1 MYTGTM
7 IEDLMKS
14 VERAETRAREVQ
26 KPAAPVEVRVP
37 YVYQFHYA
45 ERRAEVA

>member
-7 IEDLMKS
+7 IEDLMKN
-14 VERAETRAREVQ
+14 VERAEARAREVQ

-37 YVYQFHYA
+37 YAYQFHYA
-45 ERRAEVA
+45 DRLVEVA